1 MDLTACGRRH
11 GETPERDHL
20 IECDPD
26 HAGKATAAFG
36 TAFADAP
43 GNSNLMPGTIALGDQ
58 FVQDTKMLHWLQREF
73 AALAAE
79 MEGGAFG
86 YACHLNGLP
95 FVVIRALSNPSGE
108 SASDDFEQNLH
119 KAGQNSSQVK
129 DQMIPSAM
137 FEWSQEKRR
146 KRNRTS

>member
-11 GETPERDHL
+11 GEMPVRDHL
-20 IECDPD
+20 IECDLD
-26 HAGKATAAFG
+26 HAGKATAAFD

-43 GNSNLMPGTIALGDQ
+43 GDSNLVPGTIALGDQ
-58 FVQDTKMLHWLQREF
+58 FVQDTKMLHWLQQEF

-95 FVVIRALSNPSGE
+95 FVVIRALSNPSGK

-119 KAGQNSSQVK
+119 KACQNS
-129 DQMIPSAM
+129 
-137 FEWSQEKRR
+137 F
-146 KRNRTS
+146 